1 MDSSLSMSSDRIVL
15 DFGFVEQ
22 ILARFVLRRFAHRG
36 LEDLSR
42 DRVVY
47 LESAHTVSIT
57 CSAVLVVP
65 VILDVLDVRLSRVTP
80 RRGTSAARAR
90 PPAVR

>member
-1 MDSSLSMSSDRIVL
+1 MSSDRIVL

-22 ILARFVLRRFAHRG
+22 ILARFVLRRFAQRG

-47 LESAHTVSIT
+47 LESARTVSIT
-57 CSAVLVVP
+57 CSAVLVV
-65 VILDVLDVRLSRVTP
+65 LDLLDGRLSRVTP

-90 PPAVR
+90 RPAVR